1 MIRLMKGSPQ
11 NPLHLVLSI
20 LVAFMIVDAG
30 IWLVT
35 RTTAVLQDVVDIQT
49 PATLYAKLNY
59 FRRFDGR
66 RIAFL
71 GDSVVYGRRMEEAGD
86 SNWRTHTIP
95 AHVETLLQ
103 AAFPQQNILT
113 MNLAMNG
120 ALPADLEQAVRLIS
134 PLKPDCI
141 VTDISLRAF
150 SADFAADSNR
160 YSRNWLR
167 NMQIDDSFDLHTN
180 DRGSDLTKRVEARLR
195 DLALS
200 YWNLYRMRD
209 FIQWRVFNGEPYEA
223 VRRFRDWLD
232 QRLGAKLSKVDD
244 PLDEMLLMIKAKNRH
259 DSVTLADENPQVVAL
274 RRTLDRLAADKQCA
288 IFFYA
293 TEEKKQLAQLMDPQR
308 YQKLQSDLMQ
318 LFAPYSDRG
327 ITFIPPLNS
336 LKSELYLDYGHLNDA
351 GNAIVAKTIL
361 EGGLSQSIAR
371 STGTR

>member
-1 MIRLMKGSPQ
+1 MIRFMKVSPQ
-11 NPLHLVLSI
+11 NSLHLVLSI
-20 LVAFMIVDAG
+20 LVAFIILDAA
-30 IWLVT
+30 IWLAT
-35 RTTAVLQDVVDIQT
+35 RTTGLLQDVVDIQT

-59 FRRFDGR
+59 FRSFDGR

-86 SNWRTHTIP
+86 SSWRTHTIP
-95 AHVETLLQ
+95 SHVEALLR

-141 VTDISLRAF
+141 VADISLRAF
-150 SADFAADSNR
+150 SADFATGTNR

-167 NMQIDDSFDLHTN
+167 YMQIDNSFDLHTF
-180 DRGSDLTKRVEARLR
+180 DPGWDLTGRVEARLR

-209 FIQWRVFNGEPYEA
+209 FVQWRVFGSEPSEA

-232 QRLGAKLSKVDD
+232 LRLRAKPPDVAD
-244 PLDEMLLMIKAKNRH
+244 PLDELLLMMKAKNRH

-274 RRTLDRLAADKQCA
+274 RHTLDQLAADRQCA
-288 IFFYA
+288 VFFYA
-293 TEEKKQLAQLMDPQR
+293 TEEKKQLAELMDPQR
-308 YQKLQSDLMQ
+308 YQKLQSELGKI
-318 LFAPYSDRG
+318 FAPYADRG
-327 ITFIPPLNS
+327 ITFIAPLDS
-336 LKSELYLDYGHLNDA
+336 LKSEFYLDYGHLNDA
-351 GNAIVAKTIL
+351 GNAIVARAIL
-361 EGGLSQSIAR
+361 EGGVSQSVAR

>member
-1 MIRLMKGSPQ
+1 MNRFMKVPQ
-11 NPLHLVLSI
+11 NSLHLVLSV
-20 LVAFMIVDAG
+20 LVAFIIVDAA
-30 IWLVT
+30 IWLAT
-35 RTTAVLQDVVDIQT
+35 RTTSLLQDVVDIQT

-59 FRRFDGR
+59 FRGFDGR

-95 AHVETLLQ
+95 SHVETKLR

-134 PLKPDCI
+134 PLRPDCI
-141 VTDISLRAF
+141 VADISLRAF
-150 SADFAADSNR
+150 SADFAAETNR

-167 NMQIDDSFDLHTN
+167 YMQIDNSFDLHT
-180 DRGSDLTKRVEARLR
+180 DDPGWDLTGRIEARLR

-200 YWNLYRMRD
+200 YWSLYRMRD
-209 FIQWRVFNGEPYEA
+209 FVQWRVFNSEPSEA

-232 QRLGAKLSKVDD
+232 QRLSAKSPDVAD
-244 PLDEMLLMIKAKNRH
+244 PLDDMLLMMKAKNRH
-259 DSVTLADENPQVVAL
+259 DSVTLGDENPQVIAL
-274 RRTLDRLAADKQCA
+274 RHTLDRLATDKQCA
-288 IFFYA
+288 VFFYA

-308 YQKLQSDLMQ
+308 YQKLQSQ
-318 LFAPYSDRG
+318 LKQIFTPYADRG
-327 ITFIPPLNS
+327 ITFIPPLDS
-336 LKSELYLDYGHLNDA
+336 LKSEFYLDYGHLDDA
-351 GNAIVAKTIL
+351 GNAIVAGAIL
-361 EGGLSQSIAR
+361 EGGVSQSIAR

>member
-1 MIRLMKGSPQ
+1 MDDSRQ
-11 NPLHLVLSI
+11 NPLNLVLSI
-20 LVAFMIVDAG
+20 LVAFVIIDAG
-30 IWLVT
+30 IWLAT
-35 RTTAVLQDVVDIQT
+35 RTTGLLQEVVDIQT

-59 FRRFDGR
+59 FRGFGGR

-95 AHVETLLQ
+95 SHVETLLR
-103 AAFPQQNILT
+103 AAFPRQNILT

-120 ALPADLEQAVRLIS
+120 ALPADVEQVVRLIS

-150 SADFAADSNR
+150 SADFAAEANR

-167 NMQIDDSFDLHTN
+167 NMQIDKSFDLHTN
-180 DRGSDLTKRVEARLR
+180 DRDSDLTGRIETKLR

-200 YWNLYRMRD
+200 YWNLYRLRD
-209 FIQWRVFNGEPYEA
+209 FVQWRVFNSEPSDA

-232 QRLGAKLSKVDD
+232 RRLSAKPPDVAD
-244 PLDEMLLMIKAKNRH
+244 PLDDMLLMIKAKNRH
-259 DSVTLADENPQVVAL
+259 NSVSLGDENPQVIAL
-274 RRTLDRLAADKQCA
+274 RHTLDQLAADKQCA
-288 IFFYA
+288 VFFYA

-308 YQKLQSDLMQ
+308 YQELQRELSQ
-318 LFAPYSDRG
+318 IFIPYAGHG
-327 ITFIPPLNS
+327 ITFIPPLDT
-336 LKSELYLDYGHLNDA
+336 LKSEFYLDYGHLNDA

-361 EGGLSQSIAR
+361 EGGVSQSIAR
-371 STGTR
+371 STGTQ

>member
-1 MIRLMKGSPQ
+1 MARFTKDSPRNPLRLFLFILIVFAIIDAAIRL
-11 NPLHLVLSI
+11 
-20 LVAFMIVDAG
+20 A
-30 IWLVT
+30 T
-35 RTTAVLQDVVDIQT
+35 RTTGLLQDVVDIQT

-59 FRRFDGR
+59 FRGFEGR

-86 SNWRTHTIP
+86 SNWRKHTIP
-95 AHVETLLQ
+95 SHVEALLQ
-103 AAFPQQNILT
+103 TAFPQQNFLA

-141 VTDISLRAF
+141 VADISLRSF
-150 SADFAADSNR
+150 SADFAAETNR

-167 NMQIDDSFDLHTN
+167 NMQIDSSFDLHTN
-180 DRGSDLTKRVEARLR
+180 DPGWDLTGRVEARLR

-209 FIQWRVFNGEPYEA
+209 FVQWRVFNSEPSEA

-232 QRLGAKLSKVDD
+232 QRLSAKPPVVAD
-244 PLDEMLLMIKAKNRH
+244 PLDDMLLMIKAKNRH
-259 DSVTLADENPQVVAL
+259 DSVTLADENPQVAAL

-288 IFFYA
+288 VFFYA

-308 YQKLQSDLMQ
+308 YQKLQSELKQ
-318 LFAPYSDRG
+318 IFTLYADRG
-327 ITFIPPLNS
+327 ITFIPPLDI
-336 LKSELYLDYGHLNDA
+336 LKSEFYLDYGHLNDA
-351 GNAIVAKTIL
+351 GNAIVATVIL
-361 EGGLSQSIAR
+361 EGELSQSIAR
-371 STGTR
+371 STGTQ